1 MDAIQEKL
9 KRRKLKT
16 KMEEKRLIIEAE
28 GKTPQILSLSPE
40 KPIRYEIVVEK
51 EKENLYS
58 IDIYAKILL
67 NGEKEETFLNTLNE
81 TLNVVDAVINHDKE
95 KFERITETG
104 EIELNEK
111 ETKNFLEAIVEEINS
126 KYYNESVFE
135 DLLIGLGILTE

>member
-51 EKENLYS
+51 EKENLFS

-135 DLLIGLGILTE
+135 DLLIGLGILTG